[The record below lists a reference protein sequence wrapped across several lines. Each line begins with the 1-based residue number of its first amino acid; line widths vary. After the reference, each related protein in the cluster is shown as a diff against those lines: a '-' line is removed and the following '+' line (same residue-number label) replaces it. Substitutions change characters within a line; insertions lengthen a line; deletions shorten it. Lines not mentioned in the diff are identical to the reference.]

1 MAEVILDWFDDG
13 LNSETF
19 FIVGHSLGA
28 QMSAI
33 IGRSVGKKS
42 RGEKKIERISA
53 LDPALPSTFISGC
66 INKNDAKFVDIIHT
80 DAWLY
85 GTAISTG
92 HADFW
97 PNSGKSLQPGCP
109 KRSFLLS
116 LSDVGSYSIII
127 CVNDFIYI
135 IILLF
140 TSNNKF
146 IG

>member
-33 IGRSVGKKS
+33 IGRSVAKKS
-42 RGEKKIERISA
+42 SGEKKIARISA
-53 LDPALPSTFISGC
+53 LDPALPSTFTSSC

-85 GTAISTG
+85 GTATSTG

-97 PNSGKSLQPGCP
+97 PNGGKSLQPGCP
-109 KRSFLLS
+109 KRSFILS
-116 LSDVGSYSIII
+116 LSD
-127 CVNDFIYI
+127 
-135 IILLF
+135 
-140 TSNNKF
+140 
-146 IG
+146 IGGYHTLNTNHYV